1 MTFPTQAQIVIIGG
15 GIIGCSTAYH
25 LAEFGARDV
34 LLLERKKLTSGSTF
48 HAAGLVGQLRTSAN
62 ITRLL
67 TRSIEIYRGL
77 EGKTGQAT
85 GWKMNGGLRL
95 ACNAQRMT
103 EIKRQATTARSF
115 GLEMHLLSPKEAHEL
130 WPLMDISD
138 VLGAAYLP
146 TDGQANPSD
155 ITLSLAKGA
164 RQKGA
169 RIIEDVAVTDVV
181 LKDGRAQAVMT
192 AQGLIACETIV
203 ICAGQWSKEIGRKAG
218 ITIPL
223 QSVEHQYL
231 ITEPCGAPRNLP
243 TLRDPDRLIYY
254 KEEVGGLVM
263 GGYEPNPIAWA
274 LDGIPE
280 GFHFTLLESR
290 FDHFE
295 PIMEQALARTPVLAT
310 AGVKSL
316 INGPE
321 SFTPDGNFI
330 LGEAPE
336 ARNVFVGCGFNA
348 FGIASGGGAGWA
360 LAQWVLA
367 GEPPMDLWP
376 VDIRRFSPSVHG
388 DEGFVRE
395 RTLEAYAKHYTMAWP
410 HEEYESARRRKTSR
424 LYATLAAKGACF
436 GSKLGWERPN
446 WFARAGLEPKDI
458 YGYGRQN
465 WFDAV
470 GDEHHAVRERVGL
483 FDQSSFAKFEVRGKG
498 AEAALDQLC
507 AGDVTRP
514 PGRTIY
520 TQMLNTRGGIE
531 CDLTVSRFAPER
543 YFVVTG
549 TGFRTHDLAWIRR
562 NLPPGAEV
570 EIADV
575 TEGYGCLSLM
585 GPGAREVLGA
595 VSDADVSNEAF
606 SFATCREIEIGGV
619 SLRALRITYV
629 GELGFELHVPAD
641 SIERLYAALMEAGEA
656 HGIANAGYRAIES
669 LRLEKAYRAW
679 GADIGADTTPD
690 EAGLGFAVRKDMGR
704 PFLGREALLAKRK
717 APLSR
722 KLAIF
727 TVDDPRIVLLGR
739 ETIIRNGEAV
749 GWLTS
754 GGWGYTVATNI
765 GLGYVR
771 WAKGVTDEFLRAGEY
786 RLDVA
791 GEEVPARFHPL
802 PLYDPTGSR
811 PRA

>member
-1 MTFPTQAQIVIIGG
+1 MAFPTQAQIIVIGG

-25 LAEFGARDV
+25 LAAFGAQDV

-77 EGKTGQAT
+77 EAETGQAT

-95 ACNAQRMT
+95 ACNGERMI

-115 GLEMHLLSPKEAHEL
+115 GLEMHLLSPKEARDL

-138 VLGAAYLP
+138 VVGAAYLP

-164 RQKGA
+164 RQKGV
-169 RIIEDVAVTDVV
+169 RIIEDAAVTDLV
-181 LKDGRAQAVMT
+181 LRDGRAHGVET
-192 AQGLIACETIV
+192 EEGFIACETIV

-218 ITIPL
+218 IVIPL

-263 GGYEPNPIAWA
+263 GGYEPNPIPFA
-274 LDGIPE
+274 LDGIPD
-280 GFHFTLLESR
+280 GFHFSLLESR

-295 PIMEQALARTPVLAT
+295 KIIEQALIRTPVLAT
-310 AGVKSL
+310 AGVKTL

-360 LAQWVLA
+360 LAQWILA

-376 VDIRRFSPSVHG
+376 VDIRRFSSSPHG
-388 DEGFVRE
+388 EDAFVRE

-410 HEEYESARRRKTSR
+410 HEEYESARPRKTSR
-424 LYATLAAKGACF
+424 LYTTLAAKGACF

-446 WFARAGLEPKDI
+446 WFARPGSLPKDI
-458 YGYGRQN
+458 YSYGRQN

-470 GDEHHAVRERVGL
+470 GEEHRAARERVVL
-483 FDQSSFAKFEVRGKG
+483 FDQSSFAKFEVRGRG
-498 AEAALDQLC
+498 AEVALDYLC
-507 AGDVTRP
+507 AGDVTRA
-514 PGRTIY
+514 PGRIAY
-520 TQMLNTRGGIE
+520 TQMLNARGGIE
-531 CDLTVSRFAPER
+531 CDLTVSRLAPDL
-543 YFVVTG
+543 YFIVTG
-549 TGFRTHDLAWIRR
+549 TGFRTHDLAWMRC
-562 NLPPGAEV
+562 NLPAGVEAE
-570 EIADV
+570 IIDV
-575 TEGYGCLSLM
+575 TEQYGCLSLM
-585 GPGAREVLGA
+585 GPRAREVLRG
-595 VSDADVSNEAF
+595 VTGADVSSEAF
-606 SFATCREIEIGGV
+606 PFGACREIEVAGV
-619 SLRALRITYV
+619 RLRALRITYV
-629 GELGFELHVPAD
+629 GELGFELHVPVGG
-641 SIERLYAALMEAGEA
+641 IEGVYATLTQAGEA
-656 HGIANAGYRAIES
+656 QGIADAGYRAIES
-669 LRLEKAYRAW
+669 LRLEKAYRTW

-690 EAGLGFAVRKDMGR
+690 EAGLGFAVRKDLSRG
-704 PFLGREALLAKRK
+704 FLGRDALVEKRK
-717 APLSR
+717 APLAR

-727 TVDDPRIVLLGR
+727 TVDDPEIVLLGR
-739 ETIIRNGEAV
+739 
-749 GWLTS
+749 
-754 GGWGYTVATNI
+754 
-765 GLGYVR
+765 
-771 WAKGVTDEFLRAGEY
+771 
-786 RLDVA
+786 
-791 GEEVPARFHPL
+791 
-802 PLYDPTGSR
+802 
-811 PRA
+811 